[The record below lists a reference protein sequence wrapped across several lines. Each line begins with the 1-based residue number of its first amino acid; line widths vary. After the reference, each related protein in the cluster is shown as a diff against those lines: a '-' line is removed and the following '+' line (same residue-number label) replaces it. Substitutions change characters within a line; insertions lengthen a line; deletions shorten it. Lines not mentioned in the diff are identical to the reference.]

1 MAEQYTVDYDI
12 RVNSQ
17 SALDSIRAF
26 QEATAQLKACTA
38 PFNELA
44 KTINS
49 TANSLAKLT
58 GQTYK
63 INISTTEAD
72 KRLNSLLTKIKTIQ
86 STVKGIAA
94 GGATTGEITKK
105 RAPRKPATVLAQ
117 MKELESKFKPSY
129 TLKVNTGTA
138 MNALNKVSKKVD
150 QIKASMKT
158 VGAMPISAPILQT
171 RQVRTVSG
179 KGGGKDLGYKV
190 LGDARMNSIG
200 IGHMDM
206 LKGMGVAYGL
216 SGLGTLMGNVLK
228 DSSEYDNILS
238 TTRNILQTHDYK
250 GNFNKRFKEMSS
262 IIRNVGIETKFTA
275 PQVADASKFLAMAGF
290 NLEDIN
296 NSIRPISD
304 IALVGDTDL
313 GETADVVTNIMT
325 SYGINTK
332 NISRVADI
340 MTMTFTKSNTT
351 LMELAEA
358 YKYAGSILHA
368 ADIPFEEAT
377 AAFGILGDAGVK
389 SSQAGTTMRT
399 IAANIINPTKKQ
411 AATWQAI
418 GVDRKDSTGNLKS
431 LPKIF
436 QELKEKDLGAEAYY
450 QLFHKTAVQGA
461 VALAANVD
469 KWNEIIYD
477 NFLSEG
483 LAHKLAD
490 EKKNTV
496 QGLWAQLTSAFTEDG
511 LQAFEGLQN
520 SIKNFLKDTIDYL
533 KTPEAVETVKGLG
546 RAFLDMM
553 QFVKKFTTTMASWY
567 RAFEPMIK
575 QFFKLQMY
583 LVPILAGIKAIK
595 AVVNVS
601 KYFWQTAGAF
611 GSAIPARIGQV
622 KALFGG
628 SGGDKVTEP
637 IKSSNKTT
645 FLGTLG
651 KNAGL
656 ITQIAATLGIAGVLA
671 YDQIQDTRR
680 LIKEQIANTNEIF
693 DTFNGLNISK
703 HASEMDKYLAI
714 VYNDQLS
721 VNASISE
728 HIRLIKER
736 NMLESGAY
744 GSNKVKYAD
753 SHRDQIEQTNALGSF
768 WGRWF
773 SPRESAKATNKYI
786 LDKDGKIVT
795 DFIASDDLTS
805 VFINEKKIGGR
816 SYSWWR
822 GGLVEDSDISAITL
836 FAKQLFGEGYDI
848 TDGSPTS
855 ELLNEGYSRA
865 LSSAYDL
872 ESLLKVIDE
881 FKNYRKNILAQ
892 ATPGSEKWTA
902 SEVEEQGLSELDVQQ
917 HGYHY
922 LYGQAA
928 AVENAMQGVF
938 GERLKHLEE
947 LSRAYKDFGNK
958 MSLDPIYKVL
968 VDNGAWI
975 FGEKYGTPF
984 TDEWNERL
992 GKGKDGKRS
1001 SILDE
1006 KGKVVTVFEID
1017 TAFAD
1022 IQKQI
1027 SNLIKQVGGEAG
1039 NTIAELFKPILN
1051 NPDFKNF
1058 SKPSV
1063 STNPQPDDEA
1073 WFEGNKYIYSHSNEW
1088 VDQNGNVYK
1097 PTAED
1102 GHKNSGSLGN
1112 QLDYKPQYKS
1122 SSAAPKQIIVNIK
1135 SLLGVEKVDLSNKDN
1150 AVAVDNLKEQ
1160 LAQALIDV
1168 VHDFDSTFHS

>member
-1 MAEQYTVDYDI
+1 MAEQYTVDYNI

-49 TANSLAKLT
+49 TASSLAKLT

-158 VGAMPISAPILQT
+158 VGTIPISAPMLQT

-399 IAANIINPTKKQ
+399 IAANIINPTGKQ
-411 AATWQAI
+411 NEAWQAV
-418 GVDRKDSTGNLKS
+418 GVNRKDSRGNFKS
-431 LPKIF
+431 LPEIF
-436 QELKEKDLGAEAYY
+436 QELKDKDLGADAYY
-450 QLFHKTAVQGA
+450 RLFHKTAVQGA

-469 KWNEIIYD
+469 KWNEIIYE

-483 LAHKLAD
+483 LAHKLAE

-533 KTPEAVETVKGLG
+533 KTPEAIETIKGLG
-546 RAFLDMM
+546 RAFLDMI
-553 QFVKKFTTTMASWY
+553 QFVKKFTTIMASWY
-567 RAFEPMIK
+567 RTFEPMIK

-583 LVPILAGIKAIK
+583 LVPILASIKAIK
-595 AVVNVS
+595 AIVNVS
-601 KYFWQTAGAF
+601 KYFWQTAGAW
-611 GSAIPARIGQV
+611 GSAIPERIGQV
-622 KALFGG
+622 KAFFGG
-628 SGGDKVTEP
+628 GKSGANVNDP
-637 IKSSNKTT
+637 QSQIQKTT
-645 FLGTLG
+645 FLGKLG
-651 KNAGL
+651 NNAGL

-680 LIKEQIANTNEIF
+680 LIKAQIADTNEIF

-703 HASEMDKYLAI
+703 HTSEMNKYLAI

-721 VNASISE
+721 VNESISE
-728 HIRLIKER
+728 HIKLIKER

-744 GSNKVKYAD
+744 GSDKVKYAD
-753 SHRDQIEQTNALGSF
+753 SHRDQIERTNALNSF

-773 SPRESAKATNKYI
+773 SPVEYIHATSGGI
-786 LDKDGKIVT
+786 LDSKGKIVK
-795 DFIASDDLTS
+795 DFIRSDDLSS
-805 VFINEKKIGGR
+805 VFLNEKKIGSR

-822 GGLVEDSDISAITL
+822 GGFVEDSDINDITL
-836 FAKQLFGEGYDI
+836 FAKQLFGEGYS
-848 TDGSPTS
+848 TKENSPTT
-855 ELLNEGYSRA
+855 ELISQKINEA
-865 LSSAYDL
+865 LSAFYDPEHIHNL
-872 ESLLKVIDE
+872 RNNLREYK
-881 FKNYRKNILAQ
+881 KYILRQ
-892 ATPGSEKWTA
+892 AKPGSELWTTDIVA
-902 SEVEEQGLSELDVQQ
+902 KENMTEADVQKY
-917 HGYHY
+917 GYHF
-922 LYGQAA
+922 LYGQGVAI
-928 AVENAMQGVF
+928 ENAMKGSLGQVF
-938 GERLKHLEE
+938 QHIEDMARL
-947 LSRAYKDFGNK
+947 YKEKGNK
-958 MSLDPIYKVL
+958 MPLEPVYKVL
-968 VDNGAWI
+968 ADQGVAIFDN
-975 FGEKYGTPF
+975 KYGKPF
-984 TDEWNERL
+984 TDEWFGNWGL
-992 GKGKDGKRS
+992 SKDGKRGTAPNG
-1001 SILDE
+1001 L
-1006 KGKVVTVFEID
+1006 TVFEID
-1017 TAFAD
+1017 TMFAEAK
-1022 IQKQI
+1022 QKI
-1027 SNLIKQVGGEAG
+1027 AGIVKKIGGEAG
-1039 NTIAELFKPILN
+1039 NGLSDLIKQIINNSGFKYFNKSSI
-1051 NPDFKNF
+1051 
-1058 SKPSV
+1058 
-1063 STNPQPDDEA
+1063 STNPQPGDEEE
-1073 WFEGNKYIYSHSNEW
+1073 FDGTKYIYSHSNEW

-1097 PTAED
+1097 PTTED

-1112 QLDYKPQYKS
+1112 QLDYKSQYKS

-1150 AVAVDNLKEQ
+1150 AIAVDNLKEQ

>member
-1 MAEQYTVDYDI
+1 MAEQYTVDYNI

-94 GGATTGEITKK
+94 GGATTGETIRK
-105 RAPRKPATVLAQ
+105 RTPRKPATVLAQ

-158 VGAMPISAPILQT
+158 AGAIPISASMLQT
-171 RQVRTVSG
+171 GQARTVSS
-179 KGGGKDLGYKV
+179 KSNKNLGYKV
-190 LGDARMNSIG
+190 LGDARMNSMG
-200 IGHMDM
+200 IGYMDM
-206 LKGMGVAYGL
+206 FKGMGVAYGL
-216 SGLGTLMGNVLK
+216 SGLGTLMGNVVK
-228 DSSEYDNILS
+228 DSAEYDNILS
-238 TTRNILQTHDYK
+238 TTKNILQTHDYK

-399 IAANIINPTKKQ
+399 IAANIINPTGKQQ
-411 AATWQAI
+411 AAWQAV
-418 GVDRKDSTGNLKS
+418 GVNRKDSQGNFKS
-431 LPKIF
+431 LPEIF

-450 QLFHKTAVQGA
+450 RLFHKTAVQGA

-469 KWNEIIYD
+469 KWNDIIYD

-496 QGLWAQLTSAFTEDG
+496 QGLWAQLTSAFTENG

-520 SIKNFLKDTIDYL
+520 SIKNLLKDTIDYL

-546 RAFLDMM
+546 RAFLDMI

-611 GSAIPARIGQV
+611 GSAIPTRIGQV
-622 KALFGG
+622 KTFFGG
-628 SGGDKVTEP
+628 GGGDKVTEP

-721 VNASISE
+721 VNSSISE

-736 NMLESGAY
+736 KMLESGGY
-744 GSNKVKYAD
+744 EKDKVKYVD
-753 SHRDQIEQTNALGSF
+753 SHRDQIEETEALGSF

-773 SPRESAKATNKYI
+773 SPRESAKATNRYI
-786 LDKDGKIVT
+786 LDKDSKIVT
-795 DFIASDDLTS
+795 DFITSDDLTS

-822 GGLVEDSDISAITL
+822 GELVEDSDISAITL

-848 TDGSPTS
+848 RSGSPTS

-872 ESLLKVIDE
+872 ESLLKVINE
-881 FKNYRKNILAQ
+881 FKNYRENILAQ
-892 ATPGSEKWTA
+892 ATPGSEKWTI
-902 SEVEEQGLSELDVQQ
+902 SEVKKQGLTELDVQQ

-928 AVENAMQGVF
+928 AVEEAMQGVF

-947 LSRAYKDFGNK
+947 LSRAYKGFGNK

-1001 SILDE
+1001 SILND
-1006 KGKVVTVFEID
+1006 KGEIVTVFEID

-1022 IQKQI
+1022 IKKQI
-1027 SNLIKQVGGEAG
+1027 SNLIKQIGGEAG

-1063 STNPQPDDEA
+1063 STNPQPGDEE
-1073 WFEGNKYIYSHSNEW
+1073 WFEGNKYTYSHSNEW

-1097 PTAED
+1097 PTTD
-1102 GHKNSGSLGN
+1102 SGHKNNGNLGD
-1112 QLDYKPQYKS
+1112 QLDYKSQYKS
-1122 SSAAPKQIIVNIK
+1122 SSAAPKQIIVNIQ
-1135 SLLGVEKVDLSNKDN
+1135 SLLGVDKIDLSNKDN
-1150 AVAVDNLKEQ
+1150 AVVIENVKEQ

>member
-129 TLKVNTGTA
+129 TLKVNTGAA

-158 VGAMPISAPILQT
+158 VGTIPISAPMLQT
-171 RQVRTVSG
+171 RQVRTVSSKSN
-179 KGGGKDLGYKV
+179 KGLGYKV
-190 LGDARMNSIG
+190 LGDARMNSMG
-200 IGHMDM
+200 LGYMDM
-206 LKGMGVAYGL
+206 FKGMGIAYGL
-216 SGLGTLMGNVLK
+216 SGLGTLMGNVVK
-228 DSSEYDNILS
+228 DSAEYDNILS
-238 TTRNILQTHDYK
+238 TTKNILQTHDHK

-431 LPKIF
+431 LPEIF

-546 RAFLDMM
+546 KTFLDMM
-553 QFVKKFTTTMASWY
+553 QFVKKFTITMASWY
-567 RAFEPMIK
+567 RTFEPIIK
-575 QFFKLQMY
+575 SFFKLQMY
-583 LVPILAGIKAIK
+583 LVPILAGIKALH
-595 AVVNVS
+595 AVGNVG

-611 GSAIPARIGQV
+611 GSMLPGWAGVMKERLG
-622 KALFGG
+622 FGN
-628 SGGDKVTEP
+628 GDKATEQ
-637 IKSSNKTT
+637 NKTPGK
-645 FLGTLG
+645 FSVFAGKLGTTS
-651 KNAGL
+651 AGL
-656 ITQIAATLGIAGVLA
+656 VTQILATLGVAGVLA

-736 NMLESGAY
+736 NMLESGGY
-744 GSNKVKYAD
+744 EKGKVKYAD
-753 SHRDQIEQTNALGSF
+753 SHRDQIEQWSSLDSWTAFLSNPIKF
-768 WGRWF
+768 WEDVNGHLRG
-773 SPRESAKATNKYI
+773 EN
-786 LDKDGKIVT
+786 
-795 DFIASDDLTS
+795 
-805 VFINEKKIGGR
+805 KKIIEGFTVSGPNNR
-816 SYSWWR
+816 YINGKDLSTFFNT
-822 GGLVEDSDISAITL
+822 DSPDNRVVL
-836 FAKQLFGEGYDI
+836 FAKQLFSEGYD
-848 TDGSPTS
+848 TRDGAPTS

-865 LSSAYDL
+865 LSSVYDL

-902 SEVEEQGLSELDVQQ
+902 SEVKKQGLTEWDVQQ

-922 LYGQAA
+922 LYGQAV

-938 GERLKHLEE
+938 GEKLQHLED
-947 LSRAYKDFGNK
+947 LATNYKEFGNK

-968 VDNGAWI
+968 KDNGAWI
-975 FGEKYGTPF
+975 FDEKYGVPF
-984 TDEWNERL
+984 TEEWNERL

-1001 SILDE
+1001 AIPNDE
-1006 KGKVVTVFEID
+1006 GGYITVYEID

-1022 IQKQI
+1022 IQKNI
-1027 SNLIKQVGGEAG
+1027 ANLIKQIGGGAG
-1039 NTIAELFKPILN
+1039 NAIAELFKPIIN

-1063 STNPQPDDEA
+1063 STNPQPGQEMWVDDT
-1073 WFEGNKYIYSHSNEW
+1073 KYTYSHSNEW

-1097 PTAED
+1097 PTTED

-1112 QLDYKPQYKS
+1112 QLDYKSQYKS

>member
-1 MAEQYTVDYDI
+1 MAEQYTVDYNI

-72 KRLNSLLTKIKTIQ
+72 KRLNSLLAKIKTIQ

-94 GGATTGEITKK
+94 GGTTTGEITKK
-105 RAPRKPATVLAQ
+105 RTPRKPATVLAQ

-158 VGAMPISAPILQT
+158 AGAIPISASMLQT
-171 RQVRTVSG
+171 GQARTVSS
-179 KGGGKDLGYKV
+179 KSNKNLGYKV
-190 LGDARMNSIG
+190 LGDARMNSMG
-200 IGHMDM
+200 LGYMDM

-399 IAANIINPTKKQ
+399 IAANIINPTGKQ
-411 AATWQAI
+411 NEAWQAV
-418 GVDRKDSTGNLKS
+418 GVNRKDSRGNFKS
-431 LPKIF
+431 LPEIF
-436 QELKEKDLGAEAYY
+436 QELKDKDLGADAYY
-450 QLFHKTAVQGA
+450 RLFHKTAVQGA

-469 KWNEIIYD
+469 KWNDIIYD

-496 QGLWAQLTSAFTEDG
+496 QGLWAQLTSAFTENG

-611 GSAIPARIGQV
+611 GSAIPTRIGQV
-622 KALFGG
+622 KAFFGG
-628 SGGDKVTEP
+628 GGGKDSTLGSEKP
-637 IKSSNKTT
+637 NKTT
-645 FLGTLG
+645 FLGKLG
-651 KNAGL
+651 NNAGL

-736 NMLESGAY
+736 KMLESGGY
-744 GSNKVKYAD
+744 EKDKVKYVD
-753 SHRDQIEQTNALGSF
+753 SHRDQIEETEALGSF

-773 SPRESAKATNKYI
+773 SPRESAKATNRYI
-786 LDKDGKIVT
+786 LDKDSKIVT
-795 DFIASDDLTS
+795 DFITSDDLTS

-822 GGLVEDSDISAITL
+822 GELVEDSDISAITL

-848 TDGSPTS
+848 RSGSPTS

-872 ESLLKVIDE
+872 ESLLKVINE
-881 FKNYRKNILAQ
+881 FKNYRENILAQ
-892 ATPGSEKWTA
+892 ATPGSEKWTI
-902 SEVEEQGLSELDVQQ
+902 SEVKKQGLTELDVQQ

-928 AVENAMQGVF
+928 AVEEAMQGVF

-947 LSRAYKDFGNK
+947 LSRAYKGFGSK

-1001 SILDE
+1001 SILND
-1006 KGKVVTVFEID
+1006 KGEIVTVFEID

-1022 IQKQI
+1022 IKKQI
-1027 SNLIKQVGGEAG
+1027 SNLIKQIGGEAG

-1063 STNPQPDDEA
+1063 STNPQPGDEE
-1073 WFEGNKYIYSHSNEW
+1073 WFEGNKYTYSHSNEW

-1097 PTAED
+1097 PTTD
-1102 GHKNSGSLGN
+1102 SGHKNNGNLGD
-1112 QLDYKPQYKS
+1112 QLDYKSQYKS

-1135 SLLGVEKVDLSNKDN
+1135 SLLGVDKIDLSNKDN
-1150 AVAVDNLKEQ
+1150 AVVIENLKEQ
-1160 LAQALIDV
+1160 LAQTLIDV

>member
-1 MAEQYTVDYDI
+1 MAEQYTVDYNI

-94 GGATTGEITKK
+94 GGATTGETIRK
-105 RAPRKPATVLAQ
+105 RTPRKPATVLAQ

-158 VGAMPISAPILQT
+158 AGAIPISASMLQT
-171 RQVRTVSG
+171 GQARTVSS
-179 KGGGKDLGYKV
+179 KSNKNLGYKV
-190 LGDARMNSIG
+190 LGDARMNSMG
-200 IGHMDM
+200 IGYMDM
-206 LKGMGVAYGL
+206 FKGMGVAYGL
-216 SGLGTLMGNVLK
+216 SGLGTLMGNVVK
-228 DSSEYDNILS
+228 DSAEYDNILS
-238 TTRNILQTHDYK
+238 TTKNILQTHDYK

-399 IAANIINPTKKQ
+399 IAANIINPTGKQQ
-411 AATWQAI
+411 AAWQAV
-418 GVDRKDSTGNLKS
+418 GVNRKDSQGNFKS
-431 LPKIF
+431 LPEIF

-450 QLFHKTAVQGA
+450 RLFHKTAVQGA

-469 KWNEIIYD
+469 KWNDIIYD

-496 QGLWAQLTSAFTEDG
+496 QGLWAQLTSAFTENG

-520 SIKNFLKDTIDYL
+520 SIKNLLKDTIDYL

-546 RAFLDMM
+546 RAFLDMI

-611 GSAIPARIGQV
+611 GSAIPTRIGQV
-622 KALFGG
+622 KTFFGG
-628 SGGDKVTEP
+628 GGGDKVTEP

-721 VNASISE
+721 VNSSISE

-736 NMLESGAY
+736 KMLESRGY
-744 GSNKVKYAD
+744 EKDKVKYVD
-753 SHRDQIEQTNALGSF
+753 SHRDQIEETEALGSF

-773 SPRESAKATNKYI
+773 SPRESAKATNRYI
-786 LDKDGKIVT
+786 LDKDSKIVT
-795 DFIASDDLTS
+795 DFITSDDLTS

-822 GGLVEDSDISAITL
+822 GELVEDSDISAITL

-848 TDGSPTS
+848 RSGSPTS

-872 ESLLKVIDE
+872 ESLLKVINE
-881 FKNYRKNILAQ
+881 FKNYRENILAQ
-892 ATPGSEKWTA
+892 ATPGSEKWTI
-902 SEVEEQGLSELDVQQ
+902 SEVKKQGLTELDVQQ

-928 AVENAMQGVF
+928 AVEEAMQGVF

-947 LSRAYKDFGNK
+947 LSRAYKGFGNK

-1001 SILDE
+1001 SILND
-1006 KGKVVTVFEID
+1006 KGEIVTVFEID

-1022 IQKQI
+1022 IKKQI
-1027 SNLIKQVGGEAG
+1027 SNLIKQIGGEAG

-1063 STNPQPDDEA
+1063 STNPQPGDEE
-1073 WFEGNKYIYSHSNEW
+1073 WFEGNKYTYSHSNEW

-1097 PTAED
+1097 PTTD
-1102 GHKNSGSLGN
+1102 SGHKNNGNLGD
-1112 QLDYKPQYKS
+1112 QLDYKSQYKS
-1122 SSAAPKQIIVNIK
+1122 SSAAPKQIIVNIQ
-1135 SLLGVEKVDLSNKDN
+1135 SLLGVDKIDLSNKDN
-1150 AVAVDNLKEQ
+1150 AVVIENVKEQ